1 MFFSRVFSFFSNLV
15 KFALFCFFLSFFF
28 ARFSTVSNRS
38 SRMFRCRFL
47 GFLAPKEFLLAWCHL
62 GRGGGAGLQESPQ
75 PMVVVTYVKNGLKWP
90 EMAKWPKM
98 A

>member
-15 KFALFCFFLSFFF
+15 KFALFCFFFEFFF
-28 ARFSTVSNRS
+28 CTFFHCLQPVFPYVQVPIFRLFGAEGVSPCMVPS
-38 SRMFRCRFL
+38 W
-47 GFLAPKEFLLAWCHL
+47 A
-62 GRGGGAGLQESPQ
+62 GGGAGLQESPQ